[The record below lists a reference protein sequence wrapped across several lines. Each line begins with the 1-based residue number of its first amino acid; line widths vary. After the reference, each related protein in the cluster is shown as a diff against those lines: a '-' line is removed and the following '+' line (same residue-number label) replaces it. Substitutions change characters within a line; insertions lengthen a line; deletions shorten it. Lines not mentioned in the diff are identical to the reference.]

1 MRRQITR
8 AILGVAVL
16 LVVALGFPLAVV
28 VQRFYEDRAVAD
40 LQRRAAETIMEIAL
54 PLDRDEL
61 ATVAAEP
68 DSPGEFTVYDRH
80 GRRIFGPGPTSGGA
94 VVDGALLGR
103 SASTTEDG
111 DLVLAAPITDR
122 SSETVVGAVR
132 LRQPNRVVER
142 EVLRAWLAMAAAVAV
157 ALVGAGALARSQ
169 ARRLAEPVAGLA
181 RHAEELGRGEF
192 TGVPQPSGVTE
203 IDSVAAALA
212 ASGQRLAAL
221 LARERAFSADVSHQL
236 RTPLTGLR
244 LQLERL
250 GREQAQSSEI
260 RRALAEV
267 DRLEATV
274 EHLLALSRDRQ
285 PVSSTLDLGV
295 VLDAVEERWRD
306 RTGTLG
312 RQLLVERTPPAGLVR
327 ASEASMLQ
335 VLDVLID
342 NSLRHGA
349 GVITVRS
356 RATAGGVVIEVG
368 DDGDGIG
375 DSARSG
381 LFDRGVGDGHGI
393 GLALARS
400 LTEAEGGRLLLASA
414 RPPCFHV
421 VLPVAGDG
429 DAATTVRGGG

>member
-1 MRRQITR
+1 VRRQITR

-40 LQRRAAETIMEIAL
+40 LQRRAAETITEIAL
-54 PLDRDEL
+54 PFDRNEL

-68 DSPGEFTVYDRH
+68 DSPGEFTVYDGQ
-80 GRRIFGPGPTSGGA
+80 GRRMFGSGPASGGT
-94 VVDGALLGR
+94 VVERALRGR
-103 SASTTEDG
+103 SASATEDG
-111 DLVLAAPITDR
+111 DLVLAAPVTDR
-122 SSETVVGAVR
+122 ASETVVGAVR
-132 LRQPNRVVER
+132 LRQPNRVVMR

-169 ARRLAEPVAGLA
+169 ARRLAEPIAGLA

-192 TGVPQPSGVTE
+192 TAGPQPSGIAE

-212 ASGQRLAAL
+212 SSGQRLAAL
-221 LARERAFSADVSHQL
+221 LGRERAFSADVSHQL

-250 GREQAQSSEI
+250 AREHDELTEI

-285 PVSSTLDLGV
+285 PVGSTLDVEAL
-295 VLDAVEERWRD
+295 LDDVEQRWRD
-306 RTGTLG
+306 RMTTVG
-312 RQLLVERTPPAGLVR
+312 RQLVVERASAAGPIR
-327 ASEASMLQ
+327 ASEASILQ

-342 NSLRHGA
+342 NGLRHGA
-349 GVITVRS
+349 GDVTVRS
-356 RATAGGVVIEVG
+356 RAAVGGVVIEVG
-368 DDGDGIG
+368 DEGSGIG
-375 DSARSG
+375 DTTRAR
-381 LFDRGVGDGHGI
+381 LFERGAGNGHGI

-414 RPPCFHV
+414 QPTCFHV
-421 VLPVAGDG
+421 VLPLAGDG
-429 DAATTVRGGG
+429 DAATTVRAGG